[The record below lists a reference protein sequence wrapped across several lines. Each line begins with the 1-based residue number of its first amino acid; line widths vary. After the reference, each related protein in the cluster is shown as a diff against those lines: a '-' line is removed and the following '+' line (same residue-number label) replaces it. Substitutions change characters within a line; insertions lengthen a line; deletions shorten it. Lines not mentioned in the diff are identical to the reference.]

1 MIFFSVLRSNKIIFN
16 AIVSSCVVLQ
26 PVENLKQEEADD
38 FIIVTLY
45 LEGV

>member
-16 AIVSSCVVLQ
+16 AIVSSCFLQ